1 MKETLEQLT
10 LSQFVDLVCGD
21 TDVLLG
27 KHEIGHSDKLAV
39 ATRNIVLE
47 YRAIADPGGTTSYF
61 KHVEDWIKA
70 KMNVIIFTMC
80 NNLVLLKQYGRARE
94 VLVEYGLS
102 ASGWPDSRV
111 DGTIQA
117 KLAQSQREL
126 EELEAENEKAIAECD
141 KIRSQFDTQTASLMA
156 HFKFQIDPAT
166 IKATVYANLV
176 ARHNREI
183 KVQMA
188 AMKKK
193 YS

>member
-1 MKETLEQLT
+1 MKEKLEELT
-10 LSQFVDLVCGD
+10 LSHFVDLVCGN

-27 KHEIGHSDKLAV
+27 KHEIGHANKLAV

-47 YRAIADPGGTTSYF
+47 YRAIADPGGTGSYF

-70 KMNVIIFTMC
+70 KMNVILFTMC
-80 NNLVLLKQYGRARE
+80 NNLVSLGQYGRARE
-94 VLVEYGLS
+94 VLVEYGLP
-102 ASGWPDSRV
+102 ASGWTEGRV

-126 EELEAENEKAIAECD
+126 DDMEAENEKVIAERE
-141 KIRSQFDTQTASLMA
+141 KIRAQFDVQTASLMA

-166 IKATVYANLV
+166 IKATLYANLV
-176 ARHNREI
+176 ARHNREVKAQI
-183 KVQMA
+183 A

-193 YS
+193 

>member
-1 MKETLEQLT
+1 MKENLEQLT

-21 TDVLLG
+21 TSVLLG
-27 KHEIGHSDKLAV
+27 SHEVGNPNKLAV

-47 YRAIADPGGTTSYF
+47 YRAIADPGGTGSYF

-80 NNLVLLKQYGRARE
+80 NNLVSLKQYGRARE
-94 VLVEYGLS
+94 VLEDYGLP
-102 ASGWPDSRV
+102 ASGWSDGRV

-117 KLAQSQREL
+117 KLAQSQRDL
-126 EELEAENEKAIAECD
+126 EELEAENEKVMAERE
-141 KIRSQFDTQTASLMA
+141 KIRQQFDAQTASLMA

-166 IKATVYANLV
+166 IKATLYANLV

-183 KVQMA
+183 KAQMA
-188 AMKKK
+188 AMKRK
-193 YS
+193 

>member
-1 MKETLEQLT
+1 MKDKLEQLT

-21 TDVLLG
+21 TRVLLAH
-27 KHEIGHSDKLAV
+27 HEIGNPNKLAV

-47 YRAIADPGGTTSYF
+47 YRAIADPGGTGSYF

-80 NNLVLLKQYGRARE
+80 GNLVSLKQYGRARE

-126 EELEAENEKAIAECD
+126 QDMEAENEKVIAERE
-141 KIRSQFDTQTASLMA
+141 KICAQFDAQTASLMA
-156 HFKFQIDPAT
+156 HFKFQIDSTT
-166 IKATVYANLV
+166 IKATLYANLV
-176 ARHNREI
+176 ARHNREV
-183 KVQMA
+183 KAQMA

-193 YS
+193 